1 MTRLSDNL
9 NAEANMKYNLL
20 LKKNMLDDFSI
31 DAGWMPLKS
40 YTNLLTDKDKFK
52 YGTLNYKNGLMTL
65 DLFQGWPLKHGA
77 ITFGTKLRRINN
89 IFGCVADSNIYYIF
103 IPNIAKSDTLH
114 FSFAITKQSWN
125 LIQFSITDYL
135 PDEKVTLNN
144 LILDYDM
151 LDRWIAP
158 AQKFVVKDDM
168 SLSIVSSD
176 NIFLSKFTFEGRV
189 FNVFLVEDISER
201 SKNENRNV
209 IYTNKAYL
217 LIKGENNISTSDAIY
232 FATEFRKILS
242 VILAW
247 PVNTTQLSKR
257 GIKGDKAT
265 QVSEDVYFLETRSP
279 KEMPELSAFYTFQF
293 NTDINFNKIVSNWFN
308 ASSELKILIQDYLL
322 TVSYTMSMQNMLI
335 NLTQGIEAFYRKEKV
350 IFYRR
355 GKKLKKD
362 ECLLN
367 KIKKMLCTF
376 SDEFINKVEKDIGMN
391 IKKWAELI
399 KNTRVF
405 IVHGNKKGEIIENT
419 TDLWH
424 SVQLLQ
430 YLVQVFILQELGMID
445 LSEQKEFNQINKI
458 FSSEII

>member
-9 NAEANMKYNLL
+9 SADANRKYDLL

-31 DAGWMPLKS
+31 DAGWMPIKS

-52 YGTLNYKNGLMTL
+52 YGTLNYKNGSMTL

-77 ITFGTKLRRINN
+77 ITFGTKLRRIDN
-89 IFGCVADSNIYYIF
+89 IFGCIADSNMYYVF
-103 IPNIAKSDTLH
+103 IPNIAKSDMLDLH
-114 FSFAITKQSWN
+114 LAITKQSWN

-144 LILDYDM
+144 LILDYNM
-151 LDRWIAP
+151 LDKWIAP
-158 AQKFVVKDDM
+158 AQKFVFKDDM

-176 NIFLSKFTFEGRV
+176 NIFLSNFTFKGQV
-189 FNVFLVEDISER
+189 FNVFLVGDISQK
-201 SKNENRNV
+201 SKNKNRNV
-209 IYTNKAYL
+209 IYTNKSYL
-217 LIKGENNISTSDAIY
+217 LIEGEDNISTSDAIY

-242 VILAW
+242 VILAC

-265 QVSEDVYFLETRSP
+265 QVSEDVYFLETRSQ

-293 NTDINFNKIVSNWFN
+293 NTDINFSKIVSNWFN
-308 ASSELKILIQDYLL
+308 ASSELKLLIQDYLL
-322 TVSYTMSMQNMLI
+322 TVNYTMSMQNMLI

-350 IFYRR
+350 ISR
-355 GKKLKKD
+355 KKVKKYQRNLY
-362 ECLLN
+362 LLE
-367 KIKKMLCTF
+367 KIEKMLSTF
-376 SDEFINKVEKDIGMN
+376 SNKFINTIEKDIGLN
-391 IKKWAELI
+391 INKWAKLI

-405 IVHGNKKGEIIENT
+405 IVHGNKKGKIIENT

-430 YLVQVFILQELGMID
+430 YLVQVFILQELGMIN
-445 LSEQKEFNQINKI
+445 LSEQKEFNQIDKI

>member
-9 NAEANMKYNLL
+9 SADANRKYDLL

-31 DAGWMPLKS
+31 DAGWMPIKS

-52 YGTLNYKNGLMTL
+52 YGTLNYKNGSMTL
-65 DLFQGWPLKHGA
+65 DLFQGWPIKHGA
-77 ITFGTKLRRINN
+77 ITFGTKLRRIDN
-89 IFGCVADSNIYYIF
+89 IFGCIADSNMYYVF
-103 IPNIAKSDTLH
+103 IPNIAKSDMLDLH
-114 FSFAITKQSWN
+114 LAITKQSWN

-144 LILDYDM
+144 LILDYNM
-151 LDRWIAP
+151 LDKWIAP
-158 AQKFVVKDDM
+158 AQKFVFKDDM

-176 NIFLSKFTFEGRV
+176 NIFLSNFTFKGQV
-189 FNVFLVEDISER
+189 FNVFLVGDISQK
-201 SKNENRNV
+201 SKNKNRNV
-209 IYTNKAYL
+209 IYTNKSYL
-217 LIKGENNISTSDAIY
+217 LIEGEDNISTSDAIY

-242 VILAW
+242 VILAC

-265 QVSEDVYFLETRSP
+265 QVSEDVYFLETRSQ

-293 NTDINFNKIVSNWFN
+293 NTDINFSKMVSNWFN
-308 ASSELKILIQDYLL
+308 ASSELKLLIQDYLL
-322 TVSYTMSMQNMLI
+322 TVNYTMSMQNMLI

-350 IFYRR
+350 ISR
-355 GKKLKKD
+355 KKVKKYQRNLY
-362 ECLLN
+362 LLE
-367 KIKKMLCTF
+367 KIEKMLSTF
-376 SDEFINKVEKDIGMN
+376 SNKFINTIEKDIGLN
-391 IKKWAELI
+391 INKWAKLI

-405 IVHGNKKGEIIENT
+405 IVHGNKKGKIIENT

-430 YLVQVFILQELGMID
+430 YLVQVFILQELGMIN
-445 LSEQKEFNQINKI
+445 LSEQKEFNQIDKI

>member
-1 MTRLSDNL
+1 MSDNL
-9 NAEANMKYNLL
+9 SADANRKYDLL

-31 DAGWMPLKS
+31 DAGWMPIKS

-52 YGTLNYKNGLMTL
+52 YGTLNYKNGSMTL

-77 ITFGTKLRRINN
+77 ITFGTKLRRIDN
-89 IFGCVADSNIYYIF
+89 IFGCIADSNMYYVF
-103 IPNIAKSDTLH
+103 IPNIAKSDMLDLH
-114 FSFAITKQSWN
+114 LAITKQSWN

-144 LILDYDM
+144 LILDYNM
-151 LDRWIAP
+151 LDKWIAP
-158 AQKFVVKDDM
+158 AQKFVFKDDM

-176 NIFLSKFTFEGRV
+176 NIFLSNFTFKGQV
-189 FNVFLVEDISER
+189 FNVFLVGDISQK
-201 SKNENRNV
+201 SKNKNRNV
-209 IYTNKAYL
+209 IYTNKSYL
-217 LIKGENNISTSDAIY
+217 LIEGEDNISTSDAIY

-242 VILAW
+242 VILAC

-265 QVSEDVYFLETRSP
+265 QVSEDVYFLETRSQ

-293 NTDINFNKIVSNWFN
+293 NTDINFSKMVSNWFN
-308 ASSELKILIQDYLL
+308 ASSELKLLIQDYLL
-322 TVSYTMSMQNMLI
+322 TVNYTMSMQNMLI

-350 IFYRR
+350 ISR
-355 GKKLKKD
+355 KKVKKYQRNLY
-362 ECLLN
+362 LLE
-367 KIKKMLCTF
+367 KIEKMLSTF
-376 SDEFINKVEKDIGMN
+376 SNKFINTIEKDIGLN
-391 IKKWAELI
+391 INKWAKLI

-405 IVHGNKKGEIIENT
+405 IVHGNKKGKIIENT

-430 YLVQVFILQELGMID
+430 YLVQVFILQELGMIN
-445 LSEQKEFNQINKI
+445 LSEQKEFNQIDKI

>member
-9 NAEANMKYNLL
+9 SADANRKYDLL

-31 DAGWMPLKS
+31 DAGWMPIKS

-52 YGTLNYKNGLMTL
+52 YGTLNYKNGSMTL

-77 ITFGTKLRRINN
+77 ITFGTKLRRIDN
-89 IFGCVADSNIYYIF
+89 IFGCIADSNMYYVF
-103 IPNIAKSDTLH
+103 IPNIAKSDMLDLH
-114 FSFAITKQSWN
+114 LAITKQSWN

-144 LILDYDM
+144 LILDYNM
-151 LDRWIAP
+151 LDKWIAP
-158 AQKFVVKDDM
+158 AQKFVFKDDM

-176 NIFLSKFTFEGRV
+176 NIFLSNFTFKGQV
-189 FNVFLVEDISER
+189 FNVFLVGDISQK
-201 SKNENRNV
+201 SKNKNRNV
-209 IYTNKAYL
+209 IYTNKSYL
-217 LIKGENNISTSDAIY
+217 LIEGEDNISTSDAIY

-242 VILAW
+242 VILAC

-265 QVSEDVYFLETRSP
+265 QVSEDVYFLETRSQ

-293 NTDINFNKIVSNWFN
+293 NTDINFSKMVSNWFN
-308 ASSELKILIQDYLL
+308 ASSELKLLIQDYLL
-322 TVSYTMSMQNMLI
+322 TVNYTMSMQNMLI

-350 IFYRR
+350 ISR
-355 GKKLKKD
+355 KKVKKYQRNLY
-362 ECLLN
+362 LLE
-367 KIKKMLCTF
+367 KIEKMLSTF
-376 SDEFINKVEKDIGMN
+376 SNKFINTIEKDIGLN
-391 IKKWAELI
+391 INKWAKLI

-405 IVHGNKKGEIIENT
+405 IVHGNKKGKIIENT

-430 YLVQVFILQELGMID
+430 YLVQVFILQELGMIN
-445 LSEQKEFNQINKI
+445 LSEQKEFNQIDKI

>member
-9 NAEANMKYNLL
+9 SADANRKYDLL

-31 DAGWMPLKS
+31 DAGWMPIKS

-52 YGTLNYKNGLMTL
+52 YGTLNYKNGSMTL

-77 ITFGTKLRRINN
+77 ITFGTKLRRIDN
-89 IFGCVADSNIYYIF
+89 IFGCIADSNMYYVF
-103 IPNIAKSDTLH
+103 IPNIAKSDMLDLH
-114 FSFAITKQSWN
+114 LAITKQSWN

-144 LILDYDM
+144 LILDYNM
-151 LDRWIAP
+151 LDKWIAP
-158 AQKFVVKDDM
+158 AQKFVFKDDM

-176 NIFLSKFTFEGRV
+176 NIFLSNFTFKGQV
-189 FNVFLVEDISER
+189 FNVFLVGDISQK
-201 SKNENRNV
+201 SKNKNRNV
-209 IYTNKAYL
+209 IYTNKSYL
-217 LIKGENNISTSDAIY
+217 LIEGEDNILTSDAIY

-242 VILAW
+242 VILAC

-265 QVSEDVYFLETRSP
+265 QVSEDVYFLETRSQ

-293 NTDINFNKIVSNWFN
+293 NTDINFSKMVSNWFN
-308 ASSELKILIQDYLL
+308 ASSELKLLIQDYLL
-322 TVSYTMSMQNMLI
+322 TVNYTMSMQNMLI

-350 IFYRR
+350 ISR
-355 GKKLKKD
+355 KKVKKYQRNLY
-362 ECLLN
+362 LLE
-367 KIKKMLCTF
+367 KIEKMLSTF
-376 SDEFINKVEKDIGMN
+376 SNKFINTIEKDIGLN
-391 IKKWAELI
+391 INKWAKLI

-405 IVHGNKKGEIIENT
+405 IVHGNKKGKIIENT

-430 YLVQVFILQELGMID
+430 YLVQVFILQELGMIN
-445 LSEQKEFNQINKI
+445 LSEQKEFNQIDKI

>member
-9 NAEANMKYNLL
+9 SADANRKYDLL

-31 DAGWMPLKS
+31 DAGWMPIKS

-52 YGTLNYKNGLMTL
+52 YGTLNYKNGSMTL

-77 ITFGTKLRRINN
+77 ITFGTKLRRIDN
-89 IFGCVADSNIYYIF
+89 IFGCIADSNMYYVF
-103 IPNIAKSDTLH
+103 IPNIAKSDMLDLH
-114 FSFAITKQSWN
+114 LAITKQSWN

-144 LILDYDM
+144 LILDYNM
-151 LDRWIAP
+151 LDKWIAP
-158 AQKFVVKDDM
+158 AQKFVFKDDM

-176 NIFLSKFTFEGRV
+176 NIFLSNFTFKGQV
-189 FNVFLVEDISER
+189 FNVFLVGDISQK
-201 SKNENRNV
+201 SKNKNRNV
-209 IYTNKAYL
+209 IYTNKSYL
-217 LIKGENNISTSDAIY
+217 LIEGEDNILTSDAIY

-242 VILAW
+242 VILAC
-247 PVNTTQLSKR
+247 PVNTTQISKR

-265 QVSEDVYFLETRSP
+265 QVSEDVYFLETRSQ

-293 NTDINFNKIVSNWFN
+293 NTDINFSKMVSNWFN
-308 ASSELKILIQDYLL
+308 ASSELKLLIQDYLL
-322 TVSYTMSMQNMLI
+322 TVNYTMSMQNMLI

-350 IFYRR
+350 ISR
-355 GKKLKKD
+355 KKVKKYQRNLY
-362 ECLLN
+362 LLE
-367 KIKKMLCTF
+367 KIEKMLSTF
-376 SDEFINKVEKDIGMN
+376 SNKFINTIEKDIGLN
-391 IKKWAELI
+391 INKWAKLI

-405 IVHGNKKGEIIENT
+405 IVHGNKKGKIIENT

-430 YLVQVFILQELGMID
+430 YLVQVFILQELGMIN
-445 LSEQKEFNQINKI
+445 LSEQKEFNQIDKI